1 MSTVADKQP
10 AATKSKAAQGKSLE
24 PGPPPTLQEVQDS
37 FQRCVIDG
45 DDAIL
50 SLIPDN
56 SRTDHRVLL
65 GVYRHAYAGRLVDV
79 AAGDYPVLKAYLGD
93 EAFDTMARAYIR
105 AHPSH
110 TPNARWFSH
119 DLPEFLGQT
128 EPYRS
133 HAETG
138 ELAHLERALGDAF
151 DAADGPVAT
160 IDSLRTVPP
169 EQWDKL
175 VFKPHASTQ
184 RLDNSTNAFAIWMAL
199 KDEAE
204 PPPARLLG
212 NRETL
217 LVWRQDVMPKV
228 RVLGPEETMMWN
240 EASKGVPFGALC
252 ELAATYDDPD
262 GAALR
267 AAQYLQGWLASGCL
281 SSAVIGRP
289 KAARKRAS

>member
-10 AATKSKAAQGKSLE
+10 AAKRSKPARAKT
-24 PGPPPTLQEVQDS
+24 PDRGPAPTLQEVQDS

-50 SLIPDN
+50 ALIPDN
-56 SRTDHRVLL
+56 SRTDHKVLL

-79 AAGDYPVLKAYLGD
+79 AAHDYPVLKAYFGD

-119 DLPEFLGQT
+119 ALPEFLDET

-160 IDSLRTVPP
+160 IESLRTVPP

-175 VFKPHASTQ
+175 VFKPHSSAM
-184 RLDNSTNAFAIWMAL
+184 RLDNETNAFAIWMAL
-199 KDEAE
+199 KAEAE
-204 PPPARLLG
+204 PPPARLLAE
-212 NRETL
+212 RETL

-240 EASKGVPFGALC
+240 EASKGVPFGVLC

-267 AAQYLQGWLASGCL
+267 AAQYLQGWLVSGCL
-281 SSAVIGRP
+281 SSAVVMRSKP
-289 KAARKRAS
+289 TRKRAS